1 MALAD
6 TVNKLKAKPAVAHI
20 LRMLARYGNRL
31 GNQFAGAI
39 TYFSVLALVPILMFA
54 FALVG
59 MTVTVFMP
67 SGMEE
72 ITRIVGEQ
80 LAGMPARD
88 SILAVIEDALNNWA
102 GIGLIG
108 LLSAGYSGAGWISNL
123 KSAVRTQLA
132 LDLEE
137 KEPKDNIVVET
148 LKNFAALLVLL
159 LLFVLMA
166 ALSTVATTL
175 RQLLVDALNLDAV
188 PGAETALRLLPVL
201 ASLLTAWVL
210 FMFLFRALPTREQ
223 RPAGK
228 VMRRGALIGAVGM
241 VILQYLAGLLMS
253 SFSGNPAAALFGPV
267 IVIMLLFNLLFRLI
281 LYVAAWVA
289 TANQPAIA
297 RRWSEPDEP
306 LREVEGVR
314 TAPNHWALAEVDRM
328 EQERE
333 KAESQLKMGEMLDKV
348 KEAVPGLHPDPDSHP
363 DPDAVPTP
371 DDPEGVQRI
380 IKASEADAEALTP
393 ADLKPFQ
400 HHDSADSAGSNGA
413 GRSSATGTPG
423 SVAAANP
430 NDKPKNPRTI
440 VDAD

>member
-1 MALAD
+1 MALSD
-6 TVNKLKAKPAVAHI
+6 TVKALKAKPAIAHI

-54 FALVG
+54 FALLG

-67 SGMEE
+67 SGLDRIMQ
-72 ITRIVGEQ
+72 IVGEQ

-88 SILAVIEDALNNWA
+88 SILQVIQDALNNWA
-102 GIGLIG
+102 GIGIVG

-137 KEPKDNIVVET
+137 KEPKSNIVVET
-148 LKNFAALLVLL
+148 LKNFGSLLVLL
-159 LLFVLMA
+159 LMFVLMA
-166 ALSTVATTL
+166 ALSNVATTL
-175 RQLLVDALNLDAV
+175 RGILVNTFHLDGV
-188 PGAETALRLLPVL
+188 PGAELGLRLLPML
-201 ASLLTAWVL
+201 ATLITAWLL
-210 FMFLFRALPTREQ
+210 FVFLFRVLPTAEQ
-223 RPAGK
+223 RPTTK
-228 VMRRGALIGAVGM
+228 VLGWGALIGAVGM
-241 VILQYLAGLLMS
+241 VALQYLAGLLMS

-281 LYVAAWVA
+281 LYVAAWIA

-306 LREVEGVR
+306 LRDVPGVR

-333 KAESQLKMGEMLDKV
+333 KAESQLKRAEMLDKV
-348 KEAVPGLHPDPDSHP
+348 KGAVPGLHPDPEAHP
-363 DPDAVPTP
+363 DPDEVPTP
-371 DDPEGVQRI
+371 DDPAGVERI
-380 IKASEADAEALTP
+380 VKASEADDRALTP
-393 ADLKPFQ
+393 ADLKPYR
-400 HHDSADSAGSNGA
+400 HNGGDPA
-413 GRSSATGTPG
+413 GR
-423 SVAAANP
+423 AAAGGRA
-430 NDKPKNPRTI
+430 KQGTAEEATNPRTI